1 MRPTFEPPIRR
12 GLSRKPKSYTDSSP
26 SARRRGMRL
35 RIAIVFCTTVALS
48 PAQTPAVNDLAQ
60 TSLEDLMNIQ
70 VTSVSKKEQ
79 KLSQA
84 GAAVFVISQEDIRRS
99 GATNIPDLLRMVP
112 GIHVAQLDA
121 NIWAISIRG
130 FTDRY
135 GDKVLVLIDGRSVY
149 SPLTSGVNWDQQDV
163 PLEDIDR
170 IEVLRGPGGTVW
182 GANAVNGVINII
194 TKSAKATQGGLASVS
209 AGSRESARG
218 LLQDGGTIGLKG
230 AYRVF
235 GSYENIGNSPSPS
248 GESVADGWHKLHGG
262 VRTDWDLSPRDTL
275 TVQGD
280 LFESREGQTIDT
292 LFFNELPRE
301 AIIDD
306 TITVGAGDI
315 LGRWN
320 HTLANGSDTT
330 LQVYYDGYHRVDRAL
345 SETRSTLDFDFQ
357 HHLTVGS
364 RQEIVW
370 GLGYRTTSDH
380 TTPGYAIAY
389 DPARFRDNLF
399 SAFVQDDIRLT
410 NSLSLILGSKFE
422 HNSYTG
428 FEYEPSAQ
436 LVWNFNARQAFWAS
450 ASRAIR
456 QPSRAD
462 FNLDVDVAVIPVGTA
477 LGVVELLG
485 NTHRK
490 AERLHGFEL
499 GYRAQ
504 ISKQLSLD
512 IAAFSSY
519 YYGLQ
524 TQEPLQPFFE
534 SAGSPGAGAPY
545 LVIPFLFDD
554 RAHAHNYGAEVFA
567 TWNVNHRWQVSPG
580 YSYLQMHVAGDSTSQ
595 DPNAGAIAYESPKH
609 QFQFHSLLNL
619 THRVEWDM
627 ALYHVGQLVDGGS
640 GATPS
645 YLRVDTR
652 LGWRI
657 GESLEFSIA
666 GQNLQS
672 GGHAEYHDAFAV
684 LHSLAQ
690 RSVTGKVTFRF

>member
-1 MRPTFEPPIRR
+1 
-12 GLSRKPKSYTDSSP
+12 LC
-26 SARRRGMRL
+26 A
-35 RIAIVFCTTVALS
+35 AAALG
-48 PAQTPAVNDLAQ
+48 PAQTPTAKDLAQ
-60 TSLEDLMNIQ
+60 TSLEDLMNIE

-79 KLSQA
+79 KLSQV
-84 GAAVFVISQEDIRRS
+84 GAAVFVITQEDIRRS
-99 GATNIPDLLRMVP
+99 GSTNIPDLLRMVP
-112 GIHVAQLDA
+112 GIHVAQIDA

-170 IEVLRGPGGTVW
+170 IEVIRGPGGTVW

-194 TKSAKATQGGLASVS
+194 TKSAEATQGGLVMAS
-209 AGSRESARG
+209 AGSQESLQG
-218 LLQDGGTIGLKG
+218 LLQYGGTIGQKG

-235 GSYENIGNSPSPS
+235 GSYGNVGNLPSPL
-248 GESVADGWHKLHGG
+248 GETVTDGWHKFHSGF
-262 VRTDWDLSPRDTL
+262 RSDWDLSPRDSL

-280 LFESREGQTIDT
+280 LFQSREGQTIDT
-292 LFFNELPRE
+292 LFSNDLPRE

-320 HTLANGSDTT
+320 HTLGNGSDTS
-330 LQVYYDGYHRVDRAL
+330 LQFYYDGYHRSDRGL
-345 SETRSTLDFDFQ
+345 SEKRNTLDLDFQ
-357 HHLTVGS
+357 HHLTIGS

-370 GLGYRTTSDH
+370 GLGYRTTRDY
-380 TTPGYAIAY
+380 TTQGYQLEY
-389 DPARFRDNLF
+389 DPDGRRDNLS
-399 SAFVQDDIRLT
+399 SAFLQDDIKLT

-436 LVWNFNARQAFWAS
+436 LVWNLTDRQAFWAS
-450 ASRAIR
+450 MSRAIR

-462 FNLDVDVAVIPVGTA
+462 FNLDVYVATFPTGTGF
-477 LGVVELLG
+477 GVVELLG
-485 NTHRK
+485 NANRK
-490 AERLHGFEL
+490 AERLHDFEL

-504 ISKQLSLD
+504 VNKQLSLD
-512 IAAFSSY
+512 VATFSSY

-524 TQEPLQPFFE
+524 TQEPLQTFYE
-534 SAGSPGAGAPY
+534 SAGSSGAGAPV
-545 LVIPFLFDD
+545 LIAPFLFDD
-554 RAHAHNYGAEVFA
+554 RAHAHNYGAEIFA
-567 TWNVNHRWQVSPG
+567 SWGVTHRWQVSPG
-580 YSYLQMHVAGDSTSQ
+580 YSYLQMHVAGDPTSQ
-595 DPNAGAIAYESPKH
+595 DPGAGAITHESPKH
-609 QFQFHSLLNL
+609 QFQIHSLLNL
-619 THRVEWDM
+619 THRLEWDT
-627 ALYHVGQLVDGGS
+627 ALYHIGQLVDGGS

-645 YLRVDTR
+645 YLRLDTR

-657 GESLEFSIA
+657 GESLELSVV

-672 GGHAEYHDAFAV
+672 PTHAEYHDAFSV
-684 LHSLAQ
+684 LHSFAQ
-690 RSVTGKVTFRF
+690 RSILGKVTFRF

>member
-1 MRPTFEPPIRR
+1 M
-12 GLSRKPKSYTDSSP
+12 
-26 SARRRGMRL
+26 
-35 RIAIVFCTTVALS
+35 
-48 PAQTPAVNDLAQ
+48 
-60 TSLEDLMNIQ
+60 
-70 VTSVSKKEQ
+70 
-79 KLSQA
+79 
-84 GAAVFVISQEDIRRS
+84 
-99 GATNIPDLLRMVP
+99 
-112 GIHVAQLDA
+112 
-121 NIWAISIRG
+121 
-130 FTDRY
+130 
-135 GDKVLVLIDGRSVY
+135 
-149 SPLTSGVNWDQQDV
+149 
-163 PLEDIDR
+163 
-170 IEVLRGPGGTVW
+170 
-182 GANAVNGVINII
+182 
-194 TKSAKATQGGLASVS
+194 
-209 AGSRESARG
+209 
-218 LLQDGGTIGLKG
+218 
-230 AYRVF
+230 
-235 GSYENIGNSPSPS
+235 
-248 GESVADGWHKLHGG
+248 
-262 VRTDWDLSPRDTL
+262 

-280 LFESREGQTIDT
+280 LFQSREGQTIDT
-292 LFFNELPRE
+292 LFFTELPRE

-370 GLGYRTTSDH
+370 SLGYRTTSDH

-436 LVWNFNARQAFWAS
+436 LVWNFNDRQAFWAS

-462 FNLDVDVAVIPVGTA
+462 FNLDVDVAVIPAGTA

-490 AERLHGFEL
+490 AELLHDFEL

-524 TQEPLQPFFE
+524 TQEPLQPF
-534 SAGSPGAGAPY
+534 
-545 LVIPFLFDD
+545 
-554 RAHAHNYGAEVFA
+554 
-567 TWNVNHRWQVSPG
+567 
-580 YSYLQMHVAGDSTSQ
+580 
-595 DPNAGAIAYESPKH
+595 YESLAMVRNWRK
-609 QFQFHSLLNL
+609 QSAECLN
-619 THRVEWDM
+619 
-627 ALYHVGQLVDGGS
+627 
-640 GATPS
+640 
-645 YLRVDTR
+645 
-652 LGWRI
+652 
-657 GESLEFSIA
+657 
-666 GQNLQS
+666 
-672 GGHAEYHDAFAV
+672 
-684 LHSLAQ
+684 
-690 RSVTGKVTFRF
+690 

>member
-1 MRPTFEPPIRR
+1 MRPRFEPPNRR
-12 GLSRKPKSYTDSSP
+12 GLSRKPKSYTDSP
-26 SARRRGMRL
+26 SGRRRRMRV
-35 RIAIVFCTTVALS
+35 RIAIVFCTIVALS

-121 NIWAISIRG
+121 NIWAISVRG

-170 IEVLRGPGGTVW
+170 IEVIRGPGGTVW

-235 GSYENIGNSPSPS
+235 GSYENVGNSPRPS
-248 GESVADGWHKLHGG
+248 GESVADGWHKLHSGF
-262 VRTDWDLSPRDTL
+262 RSDWDLSPRDTL

-292 LFFNELPRE
+292 LFFNDLPRE
-301 AIIDD
+301 AIIQD

-320 HTLANGSDTT
+320 HTLANGSVTT
-330 LQVYYDGYHRVDRAL
+330 LQAYYDGYHRVDRGL
-345 SETRSTLDFDFQ
+345 SETRNTLDFDFQ
-357 HHLTVGS
+357 HHLTIAS

-370 GLGYRTTSDH
+370 GLGYRTTSDY

-389 DPARFRDNLF
+389 DPSQRRDNLV

-410 NSLSLILGSKFE
+410 SSLSFILGSKFE
-422 HNSYTG
+422 HNPYTG
-428 FEYEPSAQ
+428 FEYQPSAQ
-436 LVWNFNARQAFWAS
+436 LVWNLNDRQAFWAS

-462 FNLDVDVAVIPVGTA
+462 FDLDVDVAVIPAGTA

-485 NTHRK
+485 NPHRK
-490 AERLHGFEL
+490 AERLHDFEL

-504 ISKQLSLD
+504 VSKQLSLD
-512 IAAFSSY
+512 VAAFSSY

-524 TQEPLQPFFE
+524 TQEPLQPFYE
-534 SAGSPGAGAPY
+534 PAGSAGAGAQV
-545 LVIPFLFDD
+545 LVVPFLFEDK
-554 RAHAHNYGAEVFA
+554 AHAHNYGAEISASWSV
-567 TWNVNHRWQVSPG
+567 TGRWQVSPG
-580 YSYLQMHVAGDSTSQ
+580 YSYLQMHVAGDPTSQ

-609 QFQFHSLLNL
+609 QFQLHSLLNL
-619 THRVEWDM
+619 THRVEWDT

-657 GESLEFSIA
+657 GESLELSIV

-672 GGHAEYHDAFAV
+672 PAHAEYHDAFAV
-684 LHSLAQ
+684 LHSLVQ
-690 RSVTGKVTFRF
+690 RSVIGKITFRF